1 MQTIQVHLS
10 GFIHCTNYKDQ
21 EMKARITFSIICIVL
36 LSMITVN
43 HAFGVSNDIEVMAEG
58 VSALEDTAMAR
69 DEALSHAQRM
79 AVEKGVGVYVDSN
92 TLTRNYQLI
101 EDNIIATSQG
111 YLLPDYQI
119 LNEGRESDELYH
131 LTLSARVRLGKVSR
145 DIETLEKIHKIGLI
159 KKGGN
164 PRIMVVVTKDDFGE
178 RVSSSFAVAKLSEVL
193 INQGF
198 EVISESK
205 FKHNLEMSQKKE
217 LMNGNVS
224 IAASIGTEN
233 GCEIVVIGH
242 AITNKGDPIKIGAV
256 TVSPVNAN
264 LEIRGIQTD
273 NSKVIFSK
281 TVRGGGGNN
290 EVEAITRACKKVGKY
305 LAGGILDNV
314 VSNINKIQIQIKE
327 MGYDEFER
335 FTLDLVKVRGV
346 LNRFVRNYDGQG
358 RSIIDIEAT
367 AQSWQILQKL
377 KSVSALEF
385 VTESVSRNRIAL
397 RQGL

>member
-1 MQTIQVHLS
+1 
-10 GFIHCTNYKDQ
+10 
-21 EMKARITFSIICIVL
+21 MKSKISYSLICFVFV
-36 LSMITVN
+36 SMITVS
-43 HAFGVSNDIEVMAEG
+43 HAFGESNDTEVMAEG
-58 VSALEDTAMAR
+58 LSALEDTAMAR

-92 TLTRNYQLI
+92 TLTSNYQLI
-101 EDNIIATSQG
+101 EDNIIAASQG

-119 LNEGRESDELYH
+119 LNEGRESDGLYH
-131 LTLSARVRLGKVSR
+131 LSISARVRLGKVSS
-145 DIETLEKIHKIGLI
+145 DIATLERIHKIGLI

-164 PRIMVVVTKDDFGE
+164 PRIMVVMTKDDYGE
-178 RVSSSFAVAKLSEVL
+178 RVTSSFAVAKLSGAL

-198 EVISESK
+198 EVISESR

-224 IAASIGTEN
+224 TAASIGTEN

-242 AITNKGDPIKIGAV
+242 VITDQGDPITIGTV
-256 TVSPVNAN
+256 TVRPVSAN

-281 TVRGGGGNN
+281 TIGGGGGNN
-290 EVEAITRACKKVGKY
+290 EVDAITRACKKVSKY

-327 MGYDEFER
+327 MDYEDFER

-358 RSIIDIEAT
+358 RSVIDIEAT
-367 AQSWQILQKL
+367 EQSWQIMQKL
-377 KSVSALEF
+377 KAVSALNLAVE
-385 VTESVSRNRIAL
+385 TVSRNKIVL
-397 RQGL
+397 KQGL